1 MRKAKRLNICFNVI
15 AVLGAVILLFPLFW
29 IIINSLKTETE
40 MFQLPIKILPSNPTL
55 TSYITLIKERDVLR
69 AALNSLII
77 AVGGLTIGM
86 TLGVCAAYGLAMYKM
101 KATRIFLFLFLVT
114 QMLPASLILTPLYL
128 TYNKIHILN
137 TYLAPI
143 FSVATISIP
152 FVVITTR
159 PFFLA
164 LPKEVEE
171 AAKIDGC
178 NAFQSFYKVM
188 LPIAKPGLFTAGALS
203 FVYGWNDLI
212 YSMTFLTKDHLKPLT
227 NIFYKLMPVEGIQWG
242 NIMALATIVITPIV
256 VVFLV
261 LQDYIVE
268 GLASGAVKE

>member
-1 MRKAKRLNICFNVI
+1 MCCNILSVI
-15 AVLGAVILLFPLFW
+15 AALFLLFPLFW
-29 IIINSLKTETE
+29 IIINSIKTETE
-40 MFQLPIKILPSNPTL
+40 MFQLPISILPAKPTL
-55 TSYITLIKERDVLR
+55 ESYVTLFKERDILK

-77 AVGGLTIGM
+77 ALGGLTIGM
-86 TLGVCAAYGLAMYKM
+86 TLGVCAAYGLAMYRM
-101 KATRIFLFLFLVT
+101 RGTRVFLFLFLVT

-128 TYNKIHILN
+128 AYNKIHILN
-137 TYLAPI
+137 TYFAPI

-159 PFFLA
+159 PFFMA

-178 NAFQSFYKVM
+178 NAFQSFLKIM
-188 LPIAKPGLFTAGALS
+188 IPIAKPGLFTAGALS

-212 YSMTFLTKDHLKPLT
+212 YSMTFITKDHLKPLT

-242 NIMALATIVITPIV
+242 NIMALATIVITPIIA
-256 VVFLV
+256 VFLI